1 MSLRAASCFDPMA
14 VSPPRSP
21 EQPAPPSPSTL
32 PPLNLNY
39 LARTPLEAAVQT
51 FLVEEEDLFGAA
63 YIFFEHTNRTCLVS
77 QSRGVER
84 INQRAVLPHIVVADR
99 VDAGSVLSPD
109 GEIGSL
115 FRMFEGDQQVASVE
129 VYVDRVVIVHASFS
143 RDAVEAGA
151 VPRSTRLEFR
161 ADHQTR
167 MREAMEETE
176 VDTDLTYIPLTEVL
190 WGPNMWKFVV
200 GGEAGAV
207 WQKVCA
213 FLSGI
218 NRTVVDAIERH
229 NQHEFASACVP
240 PGELPQSNL
249 GAIFCL

>member
-1 MSLRAASCFDPMA
+1 MSLRATACFDPMA

-51 FLVEEEDLFGAA
+51 FLVEEEDLAAAA
-63 YIFFEHTNRTCLVS
+63 YVFFEHTNRTCLVS

-99 VDAGSVLSPD
+99 VEAGRVLSPEGD
-109 GEIGSL
+109 IGSL
-115 FRMFEGDQQVASVE
+115 FRMFECGQQVASVE
-129 VYVDRVVIVHASFS
+129 VYSDRVVIAHASFS
-143 RDAVEAGA
+143 RDAVDAGA
-151 VPRSTRLEFR
+151 VPRSTRLEFK
-161 ADHQTR
+161 ADHEAR

-190 WGPNMWKFVV
+190 WGPSMRKLDV

-207 WQKVCA
+207 WQNVCT

-218 NRTVVDAIERH
+218 NRTVVHAIERH

-240 PGELPQSNL
+240 PTELPQINL
-249 GAIFCL
+249 GAIFCA

>member
-1 MSLRAASCFDPMA
+1 MSLRASACFDAMA

-51 FLVEEEDLFGAA
+51 FLVEEEDLVESA
-63 YIFFEHTNRTCLVS
+63 YVYFEHTNRTCLVS

-109 GEIGSL
+109 GDIGSL

-129 VYVDRVVIVHASFS
+129 VYSDRVVIVHASFS
-143 RDAVEAGA
+143 RDAVDAGA

-161 ADHQTR
+161 ADHEAR
-167 MREAMEETE
+167 MREAMEETD

-190 WGPNMWKFVV
+190 WNPRVSRLVV

-207 WQKVCA
+207 WQNVCK

-218 NRTVVDAIERH
+218 NKTVVHAIDRH

-240 PGELPQSNL
+240 PTELPRSNL
-249 GAIFCL
+249 AAIFC